1 MLAQEQRQDL
11 PLVVRLRGGLTVG
24 SPLALF
30 EPVHQHMRF
39 FTMNMKVL
47 FAHHHLVEARPCFA
61 SNNVIVTLLRYA
73 SSRQKLSL
81 CMSKTSFH
89 SHCDS
94 RWWRITPNSA
104 SWQKSSS
111 RTSQEAIG
119 THFAKCMWGGLP
131 GGGPRQRC
139 WRNLFRPW
147 SVLRSTIWTIRIC
160 FLDNPSFG

>member
-1 MLAQEQRQDL
+1 MFTFAVLAQEQRQDL

-30 EPVHQHMRF
+30 EPCGF
-39 FTMNMKVL
+39 FTMNMKVP

-81 CMSKTSFH
+81 CMSKSSFH

-94 RWWRITPNSA
+94 R
-104 SWQKSSS
+104 
-111 RTSQEAIG
+111 
-119 THFAKCMWGGLP
+119 
-131 GGGPRQRC
+131 
-139 WRNLFRPW
+139 
-147 SVLRSTIWTIRIC
+147 
-160 FLDNPSFG
+160 

>member
-1 MLAQEQRQDL
+1 MKYASELIWLTHEWTGSFLLFTFAVLAQEQRQDL

-47 FAHHHLVEARPCFA
+47 FAYHHLVEARPCFA

-73 SSRQKLSL
+73 SARQKLSL

-94 RWWRITPNSA
+94 R
-104 SWQKSSS
+104 
-111 RTSQEAIG
+111 
-119 THFAKCMWGGLP
+119 
-131 GGGPRQRC
+131 
-139 WRNLFRPW
+139 
-147 SVLRSTIWTIRIC
+147 
-160 FLDNPSFG
+160 